1 MRYDILSF
9 YSKTS
14 LKKNILVSAQNNII
28 DKLDAFIRKYY
39 KNKLFK
45 GLIYSVALIL
55 MLYIAVVLLE
65 HFGYFSVAV
74 RTVLFWLFIVAMAVI
89 LSMYV
94 AVPVFKMFKMGKR
107 ISYEEAAEIV
117 GNHFPEVS
125 DKLLNL
131 LQLQQMSNDS
141 DSELLQA
148 SIEQKTALLSPI
160 PFLNAIDLRKN
171 IKYIKFA
178 AIPLGFIVL
187 ALIIAPS
194 LITEPSK
201 RIINHNTFYEKP
213 APFAFV
219 LDNDSLS
226 VPQQADFQVRVHIEG
241 DEIPNEVSILVDGVG
256 YRMQKVDNTHFTY
269 KFSHLQRSHEFQF
282 QAVGVMSHIYSLEV
296 LPRPAVMHFQA
307 LLSYPSYTGISP
319 ETIVNEGDFSVPKG
333 TRIEWLFQTKDADTL
348 HFAYDGSGTD
358 ISTGDYGRTRV
369 SVRAMNAFT
378 YSFHVDNRFV
388 ASDTLSYAVTVI
400 DDAYPMIA
408 VVEMTDSLMPDRRYF
423 KGQVKDDYGISKLE
437 LIIDKTNAEDSSV
450 HENQH
455 IDVPVTADASQDFYY
470 SIDFNQLVSHPG
482 DQVKY
487 YFEVW
492 DNDGVNGSKSTKSQ
506 VFEILVPSE
515 KEINDI
521 LRTSSSAIQQQGELS
536 ISELKKLQ
544 DEINEM
550 MRKLVDKKELS
561 WQDKKQLEELKNKQA
576 EIKNQL
582 QQMRQQMNENKQME
596 EKFRDQSQQLM
607 EKQKEL
613 DKLFDEVMNEE
624 IKEMMKEMDRL
635 MNEMD
640 KKKVQDELESLKLKN
655 EDLEKQ
661 LDQNIELL
669 KRLEIEKK
677 VEQAVNKA
685 DELSKKQNELSQNKN
700 ADAHENLQ
708 QQRKLS
714 EEFKQLQ
721 KDIDQIQKDYK
732 NLDSPED
739 FKVDKELQNQIEQ
752 HQREAENKL
761 SNGKKKDAQKSQ
773 KSAAEELQKLSEQLA
788 EAQMDMEQ
796 EDLAEDSEQVR
807 RLLKTLVHL
816 SFNQES
822 LINTL
827 SSISIQDPKY
837 QQIIA
842 DQNRLKDDFRNVEDS
857 LRAMAKRQIT
867 IATVVNKELVSVNTN
882 IAQSLSG
889 LLQYNQSIY
898 GNFRNTAPSKP
909 MQYSMTS
916 LNNLSLLLAESLDQM
931 QNQMRQNQQQK
942 KQGSCKRQGMKMK
955 SGQCENPGNSKPSPK
970 SMRQMQDELNKQLQ
984 QLKSELEKQGGKP
997 GRTKIGERNS
1007 MSSEFAKMAAK
1018 QEMIRRMMQEY
1029 GQEMKQQSGGN
1040 GKLAREIDE
1049 IIKQMEQ
1056 TETDLVNK
1064 TITRQTI
1071 QRQQQIM
1078 TRLLQHEKAEM
1089 QREKDDRRESTEG
1102 KDLYQPSQGDLEK
1115 FKKIQEN
1122 NMEQFHTTPP
1132 SLNNYYKEKVN
1143 SYFFKF

>member
-1 MRYDILSF
+1 M
-9 YSKTS
+9 
-14 LKKNILVSAQNNII
+14 
-28 DKLDAFIRKYY
+28 
-39 KNKLFK
+39 
-45 GLIYSVALIL
+45 
-55 MLYIAVVLLE
+55 
-65 HFGYFSVAV
+65 
-74 RTVLFWLFIVAMAVI
+74 
-89 LSMYV
+89 
-94 AVPVFKMFKMGKR
+94 
-107 ISYEEAAEIV
+107 
-117 GNHFPEVS
+117 
-125 DKLLNL
+125 
-131 LQLQQMSNDS
+131 
-141 DSELLQA
+141 
-148 SIEQKTALLSPI
+148 
-160 PFLNAIDLRKN
+160 
-171 IKYIKFA
+171 
-178 AIPLGFIVL
+178 
-187 ALIIAPS
+187 
-194 LITEPSK
+194 
-201 RIINHNTFYEKP
+201 
-213 APFAFV
+213 
-219 LDNDSLS
+219 
-226 VPQQADFQVRVHIEG
+226 
-241 DEIPNEVSILVDGVG
+241 
-256 YRMQKVDNTHFTY
+256 
-269 KFSHLQRSHEFQF
+269 
-282 QAVGVMSHIYSLEV
+282 
-296 LPRPAVMHFQA
+296 
-307 LLSYPSYTGISP
+307 
-319 ETIVNEGDFSVPKG
+319 
-333 TRIEWLFQTKDADTL
+333 
-348 HFAYDGSGTD
+348 
-358 ISTGDYGRTRV
+358 
-369 SVRAMNAFT
+369 
-378 YSFHVDNRFV
+378 
-388 ASDTLSYAVTVI
+388 
-400 DDAYPMIA
+400 
-408 VVEMTDSLMPDRRYF
+408 
-423 KGQVKDDYGISKLE
+423 
-437 LIIDKTNAEDSSV
+437 
-450 HENQH
+450 
-455 IDVPVTADASQDFYY
+455 
-470 SIDFNQLVSHPG
+470 
-482 DQVKY
+482 
-487 YFEVW
+487 
-492 DNDGVNGSKSTKSQ
+492 
-506 VFEILVPSE
+506 
-515 KEINDI
+515 
-521 LRTSSSAIQQQGELS
+521 
-536 ISELKKLQ
+536 
-544 DEINEM
+544 
-550 MRKLVDKKELS
+550 
-561 WQDKKQLEELKNKQA
+561 
-576 EIKNQL
+576 
-582 QQMRQQMNENKQME
+582 
-596 EKFRDQSQQLM
+596 
-607 EKQKEL
+607 
-613 DKLFDEVMNEE
+613 
-624 IKEMMKEMDRL
+624 
-635 MNEMD
+635 
-640 KKKVQDELESLKLKN
+640 
-655 EDLEKQ
+655 
-661 LDQNIELL
+661 
-669 KRLEIEKK
+669 
-677 VEQAVNKA
+677 
-685 DELSKKQNELSQNKN
+685 
-700 ADAHENLQ
+700 
-708 QQRKLS
+708 
-714 EEFKQLQ
+714 
-721 KDIDQIQKDYK
+721 
-732 NLDSPED
+732 
-739 FKVDKELQNQIEQ
+739 QNQIEQ
-752 HQREAENKL
+752 HQQEAENKL

-984 QLKSELEKQGGKP
+984 QLKSELEKQGGKS